1 MNKLEVIRHYE
12 HESHP
17 IVELVTD
24 KPEDEA
30 KKIALT
36 KIDLDKL
43 DLGREDEYGNYVM
56 PTINSIEDL
65 IALSDD
71 WGIWYEYSFYPIT
84 VA

>member
-1 MNKLEVIRHYE
+1 MNKLEVIWHCE
-12 HESHP
+12 HESYP

-30 KKIALT
+30 KKIALDM
-36 KIDLDKL
+36 IDFDDLDL
-43 DLGREDEYGNYVM
+43 EREDEYGNYVM

-71 WGIWYEYSFYPIT
+71 WGIWYEYNFYPIAT
-84 VA
+84 V